1 MSAPVR
7 IPLYSITDWP
17 NRDRFRCHFAAVYM
31 GAQIAED
38 TKVRGRSALLSPE
51 WHPVADITDISD
63 CSESKCL
70 RGSVGNIQGQISSP
84 FNVRNF

>member
-38 TKVRGRSALLSPE
+38 T
-51 WHPVADITDISD
+51 
-63 CSESKCL
+63 
-70 RGSVGNIQGQISSP
+70 
-84 FNVRNF
+84 

>member
-1 MSAPVR
+1 ITTGPKTNAARQEICTGILLQSEDDCCSWVCFSTSVTCPDYTMSAPVR

-38 TKVRGRSALLSPE
+38 T
-51 WHPVADITDISD
+51 
-63 CSESKCL
+63 
-70 RGSVGNIQGQISSP
+70 
-84 FNVRNF
+84 